1 MVLENKGNDTKIPRM
16 QIRRAIKMVRL
27 SRRDPYPPCT
37 ALQRIGQ
44 QVEAAHKNYTV
55 QEMAYKETMTE
66 LEKAVRAGDQQL
78 QIVYARQLVEIDE
91 LVDMNVKRVL
101 AQALCLEFLMHK
113 KMDALEVEHFGRVLS
128 D

>member
-1 MVLENKGNDTKIPRM
+1 MVLENKGNDTKIPRTR
-16 QIRRAIKMVRL
+16 IRRAIKMVRL
-27 SRRDPYPPCT
+27 SRSEPYPPCT
-37 ALQRIGQ
+37 ALHRIGQ
-44 QVEAAHKNYTV
+44 QVEAAHRNYTA
-55 QEMAYKETMTE
+55 QEKAYKETMTE
-66 LEKAVRAGDQQL
+66 LEKAVHAGDQQL
-78 QIVYARQLVEIDE
+78 QSIYAQQLLEIDE